1 MIRATMR
8 LQFHNGFTFADAEK
22 LVPYLA
28 ALGISHVYA
37 SPITTARPGSMHGYD
52 VVDPAQV
59 NPELGAEAALRRL
72 VAALRAAGLGLIIDI
87 VPNHMAAVV
96 GNAWWFD
103 VLKHGAASRYAGY
116 FDIDW
121 DAEDPE
127 LCRKVLLP
135 VLGKPFRDVVTA
147 GEITLVRSG
156 DGFAAQYFS
165 HVFPISDRHRGE
177 IERLGLPAFDAKAQR
192 GRQRLAALLQDQNY
206 RLASWRVANDEVNW
220 RRFFDI
226 NELVGLRM
234 ENPDA
239 FEDVHALVFRL
250 YAEGLIDGVRVDHID
265 GLSDPAAYCG
275 ALRRRLDQLTPRRPP
290 SAPHDRPYIVVE
302 KILLRGETLP
312 PAWQCDGTSGYD
324 FMEDVSAFQHDGA
337 AEPSLARTWSTVSG
351 RAASFAPEEQAAR
364 REIVARSFTAQ
375 LESCVR
381 AFHALARQQAP
392 GGDLSRAAIR
402 RALIE
407 LLVHFP
413 IYRCYGTAQERP
425 ASDRPFLEQA
435 FAGARATA
443 LSGDR
448 DALDRLHGWLTTIVS
463 DPELIAPQDAA
474 VTRFQ
479 QLSAPIAAKA
489 VEDTAAYRY
498 GRLLS
503 RNDVGFDIARLGVD
517 VAEFHAR
524 SGRRRRDYPNAML
537 ATATHD
543 HKRGEDVRAR
553 LAVISE
559 MPDEWARVLPDWIAR
574 IACLRRHV
582 DDAAIPSAADIAM
595 LLQMIVGAWP
605 LDLAIGDDA
614 GRAAFAQR
622 LAGWQEKALREAK
635 LATDW
640 TSPNAAYE
648 LAARELLAAFVE
660 KRERPDLLDDVVAFI
675 RRISPAG
682 AVNGLAQV
690 LLKLTAPGVP
700 DLYQGTDYW
709 DFSLVDPDNRRPVD
723 FAARSASLRSID
735 IEASLPDWR
744 DGRIKQAV
752 IARALALRRD
762 HPHLFAAGS
771 YQPIAA
777 TGACAN
783 HLAAFARRLDSGIA
797 VVVVPRFPHALL
809 GDGAGITFD
818 SRAWEDTALTFQ
830 NESPVVWRSI
840 FDDRMIRGA
849 QGRIAAASIL
859 SQCPV
864 ALLMASP

>member
-8 LQFHNGFTFADAEK
+8 LQFHGGFTFVDAEK
-22 LVPYLA
+22 LVPYFA
-28 ALGISHVYA
+28 ALGVSHVYA
-37 SPITTARPGSMHGYD
+37 SPITTARPGSVHGYD
-52 VVDPAQV
+52 VIDPAEV
-59 NPELGAEAALRRL
+59 NPELGGEVALRRL
-72 VAALRAAGLGLIIDI
+72 VAALRTVGLGLIIDI
-87 VPNHMAAVV
+87 VPNHMAAVA

-103 VLKHGAASRYAGY
+103 VLKHGAASRYANY

-127 LCRKVLLP
+127 LRRKVLLP
-135 VLGKPFRDVVTA
+135 VLGRSLRDA
-147 GEITLVRSG
+147 IAAEEITLLRSD
-156 DGFAAQYFS
+156 DGFAAQYFT
-165 HVFPISDRHRGE
+165 HVFPISDRHRAD
-177 IERLGLPAFDAKAQR
+177 IERLGLPAFDAKTTES
-192 GRQRLAALLQDQNY
+192 RQRLATLLREQNY
-206 RLASWRVANDEVNW
+206 RLASWRVANDEINW

-226 NELVGLRM
+226 NELAGLRM
-234 ENPDA
+234 ENPEA

-250 YAEGLIDGVRVDHID
+250 YTEGLIDGVRVDHID
-265 GLSDPAAYCG
+265 GLADPAAYCG
-275 ALRRRLDQLTPRRPP
+275 ALRQRLDALTPQRPHSVP
-290 SAPHDRPYIVVE
+290 RDRPYVVVE
-302 KILLRGETLP
+302 KILLRGENLP
-312 PAWQCDGTSGYD
+312 KAWHCDGTSGYD
-324 FMEDVSAFQHDGA
+324 FMEDVSALQHDDA
-337 AEPSLARTWSTVSG
+337 AEPVLARTWSVVSG

-364 REIVARSFTAQ
+364 REIIARSFTAQ

-381 AFHALARQQAP
+381 AFHALARRQTP

-402 RALIE
+402 RAVIE

-413 IYRCYGTAQERP
+413 IYRAYGTARERP
-425 ASDRPFLEQA
+425 DSDKPFLQQA
-435 FAGARATA
+435 FTEARETA

-448 DALDRLHGWLTTIVS
+448 DALDWLEAQFATIES
-463 DPELIAPQDAA
+463 DPALIALQETA
-474 VTRFQ
+474 VIRFQ

-503 RNDVGFDIARLGVD
+503 RNDVGFDIARLGID
-517 VAEFHAR
+517 VAQFHAR
-524 SGRRRRDYPNAML
+524 SGRRHRDYPNAML

-574 IACLRRHV
+574 IAGLRRPV
-582 DDAAIPSAADIAM
+582 GGAATPTAGDIAM
-595 LLQMIVGAWP
+595 LLQMVVGAWP

-640 TSPNAAYE
+640 TSPNAPYE
-648 LAARELLAAFVE
+648 SAARELLAAFVARCE
-660 KRERPDLLDDVVAFI
+660 QPGLLDDVVAFSRGI
-675 RRISPAG
+675 GPAG

-723 FAARSASLRSID
+723 FAARRASLGSID
-735 IEASLPDWR
+735 IEASLADWR

-752 IARALALRRD
+752 IARTLALRRE
-762 HPHLFAAGS
+762 HPQLFAAGS
-771 YQPIAA
+771 YEPIAV
-777 TGACAN
+777 TGARAN
-783 HLAAFARRLDSGIA
+783 HLVAFARRLDSGIA
-797 VVVVPRFPHALL
+797 IVAVPRFSHALL
-809 GDGAGITFD
+809 GAGDGIVFD
-818 SRAWEDTALTFQ
+818 PCVWKDTALAFEG
-830 NESPVVWRSI
+830 ESPVVWRSI
-840 FDDRMIRGA
+840 FDDRMIDVA
-849 QGRIAAASIL
+849 HGRIAAASIL
-859 SQCPV
+859 RRCPV